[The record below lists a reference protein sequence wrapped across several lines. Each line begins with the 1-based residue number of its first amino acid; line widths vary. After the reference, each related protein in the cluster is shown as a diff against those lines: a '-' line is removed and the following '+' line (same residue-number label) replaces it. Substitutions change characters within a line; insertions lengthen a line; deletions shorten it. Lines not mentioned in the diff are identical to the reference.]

1 MGDVHELKVLIHRVL
16 LPRIK
21 QLETEVA
28 SLRRHT
34 WPYVQGNKESN
45 QLDDMHSKL
54 DFLRHLDDSTIREL
68 LQLKSKV
75 SESAS
80 LSLREYDMLRQYL
93 LSR

>member
-1 MGDVHELKVLIHRVL
+1 MGDVHELKALVHRVL
-16 LPRIK
+16 LPRIR
-21 QLETEVA
+21 QLETEVV
-28 SLRRHT
+28 SLRKHT
-34 WPYVQGNKESN
+34 WPYVQCNKESS
-45 QLDDMHSKL
+45 QLDDMHSKM

-93 LSR
+93 QN